1 MSKVY
6 SYGIKS
12 VKSSAIAPVTG
23 LPVSLTDVG
32 ELYRDTPE
40 FVQDDP
46 AVTEHF
52 SELKDDPIITRQRKG
67 AKTLSFSL
75 MDTSAANCAKWMGGT
90 VTSVQGQPDVWNEP
104 ADAVEIE
111 MAFELTMEDESVYG
125 IRRGKVMAKLIPD
138 PKKTGITLIQ
148 VMVRPQAP
156 LVSGLSAT
164 YKKDPSAPP
173 SNPEQ

>member
-1 MSKVY
+1 MSAVY

-12 VKSSAIAPVTG
+12 VKASAIAPLTG

-40 FVQDDP
+40 FTQDDP

-52 SELKDDPIITRQRKG
+52 SELRDDPIITRQRKG
-67 AKTLSFSL
+67 AKTLAFSL
-75 MDTSAANCAKWMGGT
+75 MDTSAVNCAKWMGGT
-90 VTSVQGQPDVWNEP
+90 VTEVAGQPNTWNEP

-111 MAFELTMEDESVYG
+111 MAFELTMEDDSIYG

-138 PKKTGITLIQ
+138 PKKTGIALIQ
-148 VMVRPQAP
+148 VQVRPQAP
-156 LVSGLSAT
+156 LVAGLPAT
-164 YKKDPSAPP
+164 YKKDPA
-173 SNPEQ
+173 